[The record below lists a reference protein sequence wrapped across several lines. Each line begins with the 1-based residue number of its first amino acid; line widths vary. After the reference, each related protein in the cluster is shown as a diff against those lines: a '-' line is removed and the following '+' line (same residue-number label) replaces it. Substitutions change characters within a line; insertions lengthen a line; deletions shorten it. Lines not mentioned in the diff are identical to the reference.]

1 MGVSEYITT
10 LLQTVWTV
18 VRDTVSAMGFA
29 DFIDILIVAFLI
41 YKLLQI
47 LRRGRLGMVAKSI
60 IFLVAALWISGRYN
74 LMVINFAASQ
84 ALGMG
89 ILALV
94 ILFQPEIRQMLER
107 LGRGSLREMLTGRRD
122 GEADLET
129 VIMQTVLAATQMAD
143 EKTGALIVFERKNSL
158 EDEVK
163 TGTHIDAQ
171 LSSELLK
178 NIFYDNAPLHDG
190 AVIVSK
196 GRIVSAGC
204 MLPLSDNA
212 TLSRDLGM
220 RHRAGVGISEKSDAV
235 AVIVSE
241 ENGSIAVAVDGMLK
255 RHLTQETF
263 ERLLRNELI
272 EETAE
277 QKGSRVFNLFKGKR
291 HGESR

>member
-1 MGVSEYITT
+1 MSVSEYITT
-10 LLQTVWTV
+10 LLQTIWTA
-18 VRDTVSAMGFA
+18 VRNTVSTIGIPDVF
-29 DFIDILIVAFLI
+29 DILIVAFLI
-41 YKLLQI
+41 YKLLQL

-60 IFLVAALWISGRYN
+60 VFLVAALWISGRFN
-74 LMVINFAASQ
+74 LMVLNFAASQ

-107 LGRGSLREMLTGRRD
+107 LGRGSLREMLTGRQA
-122 GEADLET
+122 GEPEMEA
-129 VIMQTVLAATQMAD
+129 VILQTVLAATQMAE
-143 EKTGALIVFERKNSL
+143 EKTGALIVFERRDSL
-158 EDEVK
+158 EDEIK

-190 AVIVSK
+190 AVVVSK

-212 TLSRDLGM
+212 NLSRDLGM
-220 RHRAGVGISEKSDAV
+220 RHRAGVGVSEKSDAV

-241 ENGSIAVAVDGMLK
+241 ENGSISVAVDGMLK
-255 RHLTQETF
+255 RHLAQDTF

-272 EETAE
+272 EESAE
-277 QKGSRVFNLFKGKR
+277 RKGVWISNLFKGKK
-291 HGESR
+291 HEESR